1 MGRERLGEILSSSA
15 ITTVQMWALLQIRC
29 TRLDL
34 LVPPASLASHVK
46 MAFVLQV
53 MLRSQQLR
61 GEALRMEAVKE
72 KALMSADTLELEAL
86 QSGKLVGLKI
96 FSKPAE
102 NIFKTC

>member
-15 ITTVQMWALLQIRC
+15 ITKVQMWALLQIRC

-34 LVPPASLASHVK
+34 LVPPASLASHVT
-46 MAFVLQV
+46 MAFVLQA

-61 GEALRMEAVKE
+61 AEALRMKALKE

-86 QSGKLVGLKI
+86 WSGKTSGLKI